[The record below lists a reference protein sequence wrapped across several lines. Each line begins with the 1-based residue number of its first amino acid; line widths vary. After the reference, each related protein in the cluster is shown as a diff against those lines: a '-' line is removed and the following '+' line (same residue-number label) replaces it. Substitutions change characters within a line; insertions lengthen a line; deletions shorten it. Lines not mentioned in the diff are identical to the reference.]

1 MHELLIA
8 IVFSWSINYSLLK
21 LNRNGKRD
29 EEFEKGKDTTR
40 NVHSVD

>member
-8 IVFSWSINYSLLK
+8 IVFSWSINHSLLK

-29 EEFEKGKDTTR
+29 EFEKGKDTTR
-40 NVHSVD
+40 NVLTVD